1 MTRKA
6 SPHLDLSDERARLLK
21 DPGMSAFR
29 AFLQAEK
36 QFSPHT
42 IEAYFQDAAH
52 FIHLT
57 PRLQPLPPPFPWDT
71 VTEEEA
77 RHFLSELSLQ
87 GEQST
92 SVNRKLASIRS
103 FFRFLLGEQVIR
115 ENPFHLVRGLKKHSR
130 LPVALTVDQVT
141 TLIQAPPLFW
151 AEQKKETK
159 TAEAAAAWDAER
171 DFLGLRDQAF
181 LEVLYSGGLRI
192 SEAVGIDRED
202 LDFSQGFVLVRGKR
216 RKERL
221 CMMGVPACRAIQAYL
236 AKRQEMG
243 LGAANRDG
251 ALFVN
256 IRGQRITPRTIQRHF
271 EKYVKYAKLPAEATP
286 HKLRHSFA
294 THLLTAGADLRMV
307 QELLGH
313 ASLATTQIY
322 THLDISHLVEVYN
335 RAHPLL

>member
-42 IEAYFQDAAH
+42 IDAYFQDAAH

-115 ENPFHLVRGLKKHSR
+115 ENPFHLVRGLKKRSR
-130 LPVALTVDQVT
+130 LPVALTVDQVK
-141 TLIQAPPLFW
+141 TLIQAPPHFW

-159 TAEAAAAWDAER
+159 TPEAAVAWDAER

-221 CMMGVPACRAIQAYL
+221 CMMGIPACKAIQAYL

-243 LGAANRDG
+243 LGATTKDG

-256 IRGQRITPRTIQRHF
+256 IHGQRITPRTIQRHF

-322 THLDISHLVEVYN
+322 THLDISHLMEVYN
-335 RAHPLL
+335 RAHPSL

>member
-6 SPHLDLSDERARLLK
+6 SPHLDLSDERGRLAK
-21 DPGMSAFR
+21 DPGISAFL
-29 AFLQAEK
+29 AYLQAEK

-42 IEAYFQDAAH
+42 INAYFQDTAH
-52 FIHLT
+52 FLHLT
-57 PRLQPLPPPFPWDT
+57 PRLQGLPPPFPWDT

-77 RHFLSELSLQ
+77 RRFLSELSLQ

-92 SVNRKLASIRS
+92 SVNRKLASVRS
-103 FFRFLLGEQVIR
+103 FFRFLAGEQAIPQ
-115 ENPFHLVRGLKKHSR
+115 NPFHLVRGLKKRPR
-130 LPVALTVDQVT
+130 LPVALSVEQVT
-141 TLIQAPPLFW
+141 ALIQTPPLFW
-151 AEQKKETK
+151 AAQTKESK
-159 TAEAAAAWDAER
+159 TGDGAASGEAER
-171 DFLGLRDQAF
+171 EFLGLRDQAF

-192 SEAVGIDRED
+192 SEAVGMDRED

-221 CMMGVPACRAIQAYL
+221 CMMGGPACAAIEKYL
-236 AKRQEMG
+236 AKRQAMG
-243 LGAANRDG
+243 LGAADRDG

-256 IRGQRITPRTIQRHF
+256 IHGERITPRTIQRHF
-271 EKYVKYAKLPAEATP
+271 EKYVAFAKLPAEATP

-322 THLDISHLVEVYN
+322 THLDISHLMEVYN